1 MKIIHFESIDSTN
14 TYLKNNYQNLE
25 NFTFVSANNQSQGRG
40 RNNRKWESND
50 LNLLFSLLIKESNYF
65 NFINSISI
73 VSAYS
78 VLQVLKEY
86 GLNNLSI
93 KWPND
98 IYCDGKKICGILLE
112 AISKTDI
119 DCLIIGVG
127 LNVNQKEFAGDYI
140 HEPTSMINQLNR
152 EVDIEE
158 LKNDIYQKLISN
170 LNSLINNYDYYDEI
184 KEYDYLKNKEV
195 YALINNENKLVKV
208 KGINKDY
215 TLCVLTDEKEINLNS
230 GEISFHIK

>member
-112 AISKTDI
+112 AISKTNL

-127 LNVNQKEFAGDYI
+127 LNVNQKEFVGDYI

-152 EVDIEE
+152 EVDIKE
-158 LKNDIYQKLISN
+158 LKNDIYQKIINN

-215 TLCVLTDEKEINLNS
+215 TLCVLTDEREINLNS